1 MYQLFFTVFWNIL
14 SCNAH
19 NNDNIVLSVSIPE
32 EHPVGK
38 VILGLPEAI
47 AKYDHAPFGS
57 YASTNTQIHLLPTHD
72 WSLFRLTAD
81 GMLINSKRL
90 DREQLC
96 PSVRDRKTGTFSKTD
111 ELHPHNSE
119 SDSSCTLSVRA
130 IVYENI
136 SVANQIETTQVKW
149 KRRLRPL
156 LIRVTLLDVND
167 NRPVCSLDF
176 PLTTVA
182 DLRGKRQTDG
192 STIELAENTAPGTVV
207 AKWTL
212 TDPDTQENGITEAR
226 IFGYRDGYPGIV
238 ASELPFQ
245 LQFDEAIGP
254 WNRIGLK
261 LILTQ
266 RMDFS
271 TIRRSDIS
279 QGMKEEIESYDLRIV
294 ILDSSSGQSGSRS
307 DVMLSASYSSIC
319 SIKIRIID
327 VNDHSPTW
335 ASPPSFAKN
344 EVVEINLIDGKVYKN
359 REILRLKARD
369 DDLGSNARIS
379 YHFVSELKNSS
390 SVLSDL
396 TSVEAESHEES
407 TLIQRLF
414 YLDQLTGSLQLRSA
428 SVDFDQLKEWMSNI
442 RTDDATRG
450 KLPMRMK
457 VFAADNP
464 INRSEQRL
472 SPLGNIIVWFTD
484 VNDNPPDIKL
494 IALHRPTHHQT
505 TEVQVSKHRDVISVS
520 ENLPSREPI
529 AFVSATDPDS
539 ISGSQVTCELYA
551 DHAQDSHAS
560 IPLSRVFQL
569 VQFTPDGDQSALPE
583 RLSSRMEQVVSNYKL
598 ITLVPLDREVQS
610 SYRVNITCVDG
621 AALSPDLAA
630 DLQSSQTTK
639 LTSFRL
645 VDVIVTD
652 LNDNAPQI
660 TGTKDVLRGLSGQQ
674 TEKGGDTLHCSV
686 KEHSPGGTKICQLF
700 AKDADSDALNSM
712 EWWMEKSTQHFVNI
726 ERGSGWL
733 TVESDGVRFLESQG
747 AGRLD
752 LDREAIQRFSVVV
765 FVRDSGYDAE
775 HKIVRL
781 TASATVN
788 INVLDINDNAP
799 KISEYNYFHISESA
813 AAGTLIGTLSAMDE
827 DQPDTP
833 NSALSYHVASLKV
846 QQEVFFREKYAED
859 FEILFVSDTG
869 ANRTTNKLR
878 DITLNQHT
886 GELHVA
892 LRGLDRER
900 KASYKFVVTVTD
912 GEPVGDKPG
921 LPIAERNHVHT
932 IVHIMVDDENDNAPR
947 IIYPEKRLATFT
959 LTCSNLRSLP
969 YTIAQISVNDSDTG
983 INAEV
988 LFLLSPFRIST
999 SDSVSAVNINTGHS
1013 NAPMLSSNEFSSS
1026 VPLNHTP
1033 ALLNSSNS
1041 EEMEIAFRNSDREP
1055 DELRSVTLLPF
1066 QIDPQSGLLT
1076 IISAPEDSVC
1086 AQPPDILN
1094 KKDPH
1099 TTVTEYRLKVIVS
1112 DRGLPPLSTTALLV
1126 IRVIPLNAAS
1136 PVADETFAD
1145 SPNMGSIQHTVNK
1158 EGYINDMQ
1166 NYHLGLLQAQ
1176 KDGETNSE
1184 LDARYWSVL
1193 NSPEVFWA
1201 AIICLT
1207 IATGVLV
1214 FLIILVTIVSCGKKR
1229 KALVD
1234 STEPQENE
1242 WADHSLPVNVEER
1255 EFMQRSNLVKPSLE
1269 LELNTA
1275 RFSPGSPAKRFQLNS
1290 ASPVVYKLPNWQT
1303 SPYPVTCNPIAH
1315 SHTGVRYDPYSP
1327 LLTMSSSTTSD
1338 DHAKRMPRVVD
1349 HVCQRQLGLMEVIG
1363 TNQSD
1368 QCNGYQKLS
1377 PAWRQDPLDSRCT
1390 TIEQDLFKV
1399 ERAGSADCAGVH
1411 ANLNNLM
1418 QSSFY
1423 SVENLNKLSD
1433 MNQSR
1438 PETYNG
1444 SESKT
1449 RREEQPQGEQLARSN
1464 TSNVFKQKPTLKSSP
1479 CSPKLSNSNEI
1490 TFV

>member
-1 MYQLFFTVFWNIL
+1 MYQVFFTVFWNIL
-14 SCNAH
+14 NCNAH

-47 AKYDHAPFGS
+47 AKYDHTPFGS
-57 YASTNTQIHLLPTHD
+57 YASTNIQIHLLPTHD

-96 PSVRDRKTGTFSKTD
+96 PSVKDRKTGTFSKAD
-111 ELHPHNSE
+111 ERHPHNSE
-119 SDSSCTLSVRA
+119 SDSACILSVRG

-136 SVANQIETTQVKW
+136 SVANQIETAQLKW

-192 STIELAENTAPGTVV
+192 STIELAENTTPGTLV

-271 TIRRSDIS
+271 TVRRPEIS

-294 ILDSSSGQSGSRS
+294 ILDSSSGQSGSRG
-307 DVMLSASYSSIC
+307 DVTLSTSYSSMC
-319 SIKIRIID
+319 GIKIRIID

-335 ASPPSFAKN
+335 TSPPSFVKN
-344 EVVEINLIDGKVYKN
+344 EVVDINLIDGKVYKN
-359 REILRLKARD
+359 REILRLRARD
-369 DDLGSNARIS
+369 DDLGTNARIS
-379 YHFVSELKNSS
+379 YHFLSELKNSS
-390 SVLSDL
+390 SILFDV
-396 TSVEAESHEES
+396 TSVEAESDAEDS
-407 TLIQRLF
+407 LIQRLF

-428 SVDFDQLKEWMSNI
+428 SVDFDQLKKWMSNI
-442 RTDDATRG
+442 RTDEATPG
-450 KLPMRMK
+450 KLPLRLK
-457 VFAADNP
+457 VFAVDNP
-464 INRSEQRL
+464 INRSEQRF

-484 VNDNPPDIKL
+484 MNDNPPDIKL

-505 TEVQVSKHRDVISVS
+505 PEVQISKHRDVIFVN

-551 DHAQDSHAS
+551 DHAQDSDAN
-560 IPLSRVFQL
+560 IPLSQVFQL
-569 VQFTPDGDQSALPE
+569 VQFTPDGAQAALPE
-583 RLSSRMEQVVSNYKL
+583 RFLSRMEQVTSNYKL
-598 ITLVPLDREVQS
+598 ITLIPLDREVQS

-630 DLQSSQTTK
+630 DLQSSQTSTR

-660 TGTKDVLRGLSGQQ
+660 TGSKDILRGSSGQQ
-674 TEKGGDTLHCSV
+674 MEKGGDTFHCNV

-700 AKDADSDALNSM
+700 AKDADSDTLNSM
-712 EWWMEKSTQHFVNI
+712 EWWMEKSTQHLLSI

-733 TVESDGVRFLESQG
+733 MVESDGVRFLESQS
-747 AGRLD
+747 AGRRD
-752 LDREAIQRFSVVV
+752 LDRETMQRFSVVV

-781 TASATVN
+781 TASATVS

-869 ANRTTNKLR
+869 ENRTTNKLR

-921 LPIAERNHVHT
+921 LPIAERNHAHT

-947 IIYPEKRLATFT
+947 IIYPEKRL
-959 LTCSNLRSLP
+959 S
-969 YTIAQISVNDSDTG
+969 
-983 INAEV
+983 
-988 LFLLSPFRIST
+988 
-999 SDSVSAVNINTGHS
+999 
-1013 NAPMLSSNEFSSS
+1013 
-1026 VPLNHTP
+1026 
-1033 ALLNSSNS
+1033 
-1041 EEMEIAFRNSDREP
+1041 
-1055 DELRSVTLLPF
+1055 
-1066 QIDPQSGLLT
+1066 
-1076 IISAPEDSVC
+1076 
-1086 AQPPDILN
+1086 
-1094 KKDPH
+1094 
-1099 TTVTEYRLKVIVS
+1099 
-1112 DRGLPPLSTTALLV
+1112 PLS
-1126 IRVIPLNAAS
+1126 
-1136 PVADETFAD
+1136 DETFD
-1145 SPNMGSIQHTVNK
+1145 ESSNMGSTQHAVNK
-1158 EGYINDMQ
+1158 EGYVNDLQ

-1176 KDGETNSE
+1176 KDRQTNSE

-1214 FLIILVTIVSCGKKR
+1214 FLIILVTLVSCGKKR
-1229 KALVD
+1229 KAVVD

-1242 WADHSLPVNVEER
+1242 WADHGLPANVEER
-1255 EFMQRSNLVKPSLE
+1255 EFMQRSNLVKPPLE
-1269 LELNTA
+1269 LELNSA

-1290 ASPVVYKLPNWQT
+1290 ASPVVYKFPNWQT
-1303 SPYPVTCNPIAH
+1303 NPYPVTCNPIAH
-1315 SHTGVRYDPYSP
+1315 SHTGMRYDPYSP

-1338 DHAKRMPRVVD
+1338 DHAKRMPRVGD
-1349 HVCQRQLGLMEVIG
+1349 QFRQRQFGLMEIIG

-1377 PAWRQDPLDSRCT
+1377 PDWRQDPLDSRCT

-1399 ERAGSADCAGVH
+1399 ERAGSADCTVVH

-1423 SVENLNKLSD
+1423 SVENLNKLSE

-1438 PETYNG
+1438 FETYNG
-1444 SESKT
+1444 LEGKV
-1449 RREEQPQGEQLARSN
+1449 RGEEEPQGERSTKSN
-1464 TSNVFKQKPTLKSSP
+1464 MSNVFKQKAALKSSP